1 MSLATAINSKIPL
14 LMSIIEIYL
23 YKNYLV
29 TSKEPL
35 LLTIEVSDN
44 VSTSVLNR

>member
-1 MSLATAINSKIPL
+1 MSLATAINSKIKL

-23 YKNYLV
+23 YKNY
-29 TSKEPL
+29 EPL